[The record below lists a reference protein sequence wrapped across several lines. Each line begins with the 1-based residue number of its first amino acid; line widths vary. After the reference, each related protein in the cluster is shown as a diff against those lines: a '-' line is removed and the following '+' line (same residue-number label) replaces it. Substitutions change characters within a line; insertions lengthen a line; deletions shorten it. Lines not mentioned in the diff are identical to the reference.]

1 MKVIRHTNCRVVITG
16 LREGSELTV
25 DQCRDIVGQIN
36 RNLKLD
42 VPVYVAFESD
52 AWAVCSECGRELAG
66 ILLLKWAKPC
76 CQASLK
82 GGTQ

>member
-1 MKVIRHTNCRVVITG
+1 VKVIRHTNCRVVITG

-25 DQCRDIVGQIN
+25 DQCQDIVGQIN